1 MMDGHRTKPQKKT
14 TGTPSSY
21 TPIRVN
27 VGNFAPN
34 PLFADDRNN
43 DPSSDAVAQNE
54 ASSSSLAYA
63 MGMDNTYDSY
73 NYPTAV
79 ESLETGREP
88 QNHLVQEPAATNVHL
103 NYAAS
108 QQAINTNFLSG
119 PMVFRV
125 RPDGT
130 PVEEDQ
136 RKPLPRDD
144 DREAMTIGKD
154 KIPTVQ
160 QIANNFGGGGAF
172 VVAVPAPTMQAPPMP
187 SSVHPLRR
195 TVYASYRT
203 TDRRFRQY

>member
-1 MMDGHRTKPQKKT
+1 MMDGHRTKPQKKST
-14 TGTPSSY
+14 NTPSS
-21 TPIRVN
+21 PIRVN
-27 VGNFAPN
+27 VGTFAPN

-43 DPSSDAVAQNE
+43 DASAQQNE
-54 ASSSSLAYA
+54 ASSSSSSAYA

-79 ESLETGREP
+79 ESLDTGREP
-88 QNHLVQEPAATNVHL
+88 QNHLFQEPAATSLHL

-108 QQAINTNFLSG
+108 QQAAINTNFLSG

-125 RPDGT
+125 RPDGS

-144 DREAMTIGKD
+144 DREAMTIGKE

-160 QIANNFGGGGAF
+160 QIAANNFGGGSF
-172 VVAVPAPTMQAPPMP
+172 VIVPAPTMQAPAMP
-187 SSVHPLRR
+187 SSMPLRR
-195 TVYASYRT
+195 TVFATYRT